1 MSEALVPGETL
12 DWPTFA
18 RFTHQH
24 KFYFLLSEISIK
36 IPNFV
41 TKATPHYRMVEFVFM
56 AKKTKSYS
64 LVQATDALEQ
74 LGQRGTSASEFIY
87 DLLRIFA
94 GYGDGQI
101 RRTKDGAGNLA
112 KDDETVLIKNLVAYR
127 QAPVNALDGDCSKMY
142 DIINS
147 MHDDAKIVKQSP
159 RLYITSDGVHVV
171 AYDPKEN
178 DWYENSIELLWK
190 DFEFFTPLAGI
201 EKIQFTEEAEADV
214 KSAELMA
221 KLFDDIRRYNNIR
234 DPQTVHALNV
244 FMSRLLFCFF
254 AEDTGL
260 FPDENLFTNT
270 IKTHTKEDGSD
281 LGEFIDRAFLAM
293 STNAPVV
300 LSTLPKLY
308 EVFPHVN
315 GGLFRDRYPI
325 PVLSRRARTLILNCG
340 EYNWKEINPDIFG
353 SMIQAVI
360 TPEQRAGLGMHYT
373 SVPNIEK
380 VIRPLFFNALEE
392 EFEAACAEAR
402 EKMAKKINHERAS
415 QRLRTLLTRL
425 SQIKFFDPACGSG
438 NFLIISYKRLRE
450 LEIRIW
456 KALRDITGVA
466 ILPFPN
472 ITLTQFYGIELDE
485 YACDTATLSLW
496 LAEHQMNVKFY
507 DAFGYQSETLPLKPS
522 GHIVCGNACRL
533 DWNTVC
539 PHTPEDEVYIMG
551 NPPYLGSTMQN
562 KEQKEDKQIAIGHF
576 KSYKDLDYIAIWF
589 YKAAEY
595 IKDSHSKAAFV
606 STNSI
611 CQGEQVSMLWTP
623 IFAMSIEIGYAVTS
637 FKWSNNAKHA
647 AAVFCIVVGLQA
659 KSNSPKYIIS
669 EKNRIQTNAISCYL
683 TPGTT
688 EIIDKQSDR
697 ISSFVP
703 KMVRGSMA
711 SDNGNL
717 ILNDEDVNS
726 LTNKYPWT
734 KIIIRPYIG
743 SQEFIQGFQR
753 YCLLVS
759 NDDYMRANTIP
770 ELSLRFENV
779 RQFREKSTEK
789 ATRLTANKPYSFFFN
804 SYKES
809 NAIIVPSV
817 SSERRTYIPMGYIKN
832 GSVISSTAFSIYDA
846 EKWLLGLL
854 SSYIHNLWVRTVG
867 GRLKT
872 DLRYTA
878 TLCYNTFPFPKL
890 TAVQKEELEGLAQ
903 NILNIRDENFDM
915 TLGEMY
921 NPETMPEELRDAH
934 HQLDLAVERI
944 YRPEPFTSDEER
956 LEHLFKL
963 YSKMTKK

>member
-1 MSEALVPGETL
+1 MEHSCSRYGLWSAFRCYL
-12 DWPTFA
+12 DVLA
-18 RFTHQH
+18 
-24 KFYFLLSEISIK
+24 FYI
-36 IPNFV
+36 
-41 TKATPHYRMVEFVFM
+41 M
-56 AKKTKSYS
+56 AKKTKSFS
-64 LVQATDALEQ
+64 QVEATDALEQ
-74 LGQRGTSASEFIY
+74 LGQRGASAPEFIY
-87 DLLRIFA
+87 DLLRIFS

-101 RRTKDGAGNLA
+101 RRVKEGAGNLA

-127 QAPVNALDGDCSKMY
+127 EAAVNTLAGDCSKMY
-142 DIINS
+142 DVINA
-147 MHDDAKIVKQSP
+147 MRDDAKIVKQSP
-159 RLYITSDGVHVV
+159 RLYVTSNGVHVV

-260 FPDENLFTNT
+260 FLGENLFTNT

-293 STNAPVV
+293 STNDAAV

-308 EVFPHVN
+308 EVFPYVN

-380 VIRPLFFNALEE
+380 VIRPLFLDALEE
-392 EFEAACAEAR
+392 EFEVACAEVR
-402 EKMAKKINHERAS
+402 KKMAKKINPDRAS
-415 QRLRTLLTRL
+415 QRLRDLLTRL

-438 NFLIISYKRLRE
+438 NFLIIAYKRLRE

-466 ILPFPN
+466 FLPFPN

-496 LAEHQMNVKFY
+496 LAEHQMNVKFKEELY
-507 DAFGYQSETLPLKPS
+507 VLPETLPLKPS

-539 PHTPEDEVYIMG
+539 PHTPDDEVYIMG
-551 NPPYLGSTMQN
+551 NPPYLGARLQDE
-562 KEQKEDKQIAIGHF
+562 KQKEDGNFALGDIQGHNE
-576 KSYKDLDYIAIWF
+576 LDYIAAWF
-589 YKAAEY
+589 WKGTKY
-595 IKDSHSKAAFV
+595 IENSNARLAFV
-606 STNSI
+606 TTNSI
-611 CQGEQVSMLWTP
+611 SQGEQVNILWRKIIEKKVQ
-623 IFAMSIEIGYAVTS
+623 IFFAYKS
-637 FKWSNNAKHA
+637 FKWSNNAKYN
-647 AAVFCIVVGLQA
+647 AAVICSIIGLSARLCTKKIFTNNESKIVENINPYLICA
-659 KSNSPKYIIS
+659 DNTIITGRVSSIGQVPEMSFGSMPNDGGFLLLEKS
-669 EKNRIQTNAISCYL
+669 EKDDLINYDTECSRFIHRIY
-683 TPGTT
+683 
-688 EIIDKQSDR
+688 
-697 ISSFVP
+697 
-703 KMVRGSMA
+703 
-711 SDNGNL
+711 
-717 ILNDEDVNS
+717 
-726 LTNKYPWT
+726 
-734 KIIIRPYIG
+734 G
-743 SQEFIQGFQR
+743 SQEFIRDEER
-753 YCLLVS
+753 YCIWIEEQDKDNLPPQILERVKQVEAIRS
-759 NDDYMRANTIP
+759 ESKRSATNKLATVP
-770 ELSLRFENV
+770 WRFGEV
-779 RQFREKSTEK
+779 RYK
-789 ATRLTANKPYSFFFN
+789 N
-804 SYKES
+804 SE
-809 NAIIVPSV
+809 AIIVPAV
-817 SSERRTYIPMGYIKN
+817 SSERRKYLPIGYVPK
-832 GSVISSTAFSIYDA
+832 GTVISNSAFAIYDA
-846 EKWLLGLL
+846 SKWIFAILT
-854 SSYIHNLWVRTVG
+854 SQMHNLWLITVG
-867 GRLKT
+867 GRLKS
-872 DLRYTA
+872 DPRYSA
-878 TLCYNTFPFPKL
+878 TLVYNTFPFPKL
-890 TAVQKEELEGLAQ
+890 TTAEKEELEGLAQ

-921 NPETMPEELRDAH
+921 NPESMPEELREAH
-934 HQLDLAVERI
+934 HQLDLAVEHI